1 MRLPID
7 VTDELKKSHK
17 VSIRKAD
24 GAVKLLRP
32 IRSTLEDLDACKEN
46 FEKPIQSANGALSSA
61 KKGLE
66 QLRKVKGYLGDEVV
80 NEKIFR
86 LQREADTRIE
96 DSLIDLNMA
105 EEDLATKKEQLSD
118 PLRSIVQEV
127 CSGRIARA
135 RGWLEYA
142 GDYTERVTK
151 DLHEQLV
158 AEHKRLQRRV
168 TKYVTTEEA
177 RRSSRDTGGEVWT
190 DLYNHAEEAYG
201 LDLRGYRSDHHNHIE
216 PLFGGCVNIIDAA
229 PHMQRETD
237 TDALVILLKAAKD
250 ICEHHPD

>member
-7 VTDELKKSHK
+7 VTEELKKSHK

-24 GAVKLLRP
+24 GAMKLLRP
-32 IRSTLEDLDACKEN
+32 IRSTLEDLDACEED
-46 FEKPIQSANGALSSA
+46 FEEPTQFAEGALTSA

-66 QLRKVKGYLGDEVV
+66 QLRKVKGHLGDEIL

-105 EEDLATKKEQLSD
+105 HEKLAAKKEKLAD

-127 CSGRIARA
+127 CSGRVSRA

-142 GDYTERVTK
+142 GEYTERVTEN
-151 DLHEQLV
+151 LYEQLV

-177 RRSSRDTGGEVWT
+177 RRSSRDFSGEVWT

-201 LDLRGYRSDHHNHIE
+201 LDLRSYWADHQNHIE
-216 PLFGGCVNIIDAA
+216 PLFGGRVNIIDAA

-250 ICEHHPD
+250 IFDKHPG